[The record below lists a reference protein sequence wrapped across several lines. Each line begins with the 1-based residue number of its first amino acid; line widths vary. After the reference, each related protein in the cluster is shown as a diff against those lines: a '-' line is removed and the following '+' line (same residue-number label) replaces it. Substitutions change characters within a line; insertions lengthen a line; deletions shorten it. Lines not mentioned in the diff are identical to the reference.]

1 MTVSD
6 LQTDVGKS
14 YRVLAEQ
21 CREMAKH
28 AAMPAVLLMRAEA
41 LEASADALDER
52 TGPSL
57 SSPPFPDRRGAT

>member
-1 MTVSD
+1 MMVSD

-14 YRVLAEQ
+14 YRALAEQ

-41 LEASADALDER
+41 MEASADALDER
-52 TGPSL
+52 TEPS
-57 SSPPFPDRRGAT
+57 DG

>member
-6 LQTDVGKS
+6 LQTDVEKS

-52 TGPSL
+52 PEPSL
-57 SSPPFPDRRGAT
+57 SSPPLPVRRGAT